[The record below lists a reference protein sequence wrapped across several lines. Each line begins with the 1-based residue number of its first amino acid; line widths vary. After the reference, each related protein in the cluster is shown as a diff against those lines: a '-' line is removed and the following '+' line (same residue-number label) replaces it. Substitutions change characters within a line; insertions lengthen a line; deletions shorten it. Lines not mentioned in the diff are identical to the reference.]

1 MQFIIIIIGIKK
13 KQGNFKLII
22 IMHIQSEELLK
33 TTSLPMFEEGG
44 SIEVGIYVYI
54 KLYVGAELS

>member
-22 IMHIQSEELLK
+22 IMHIQSEELFK

-44 SIEVGIYVYI
+44 SIEVGIYI
-54 KLYVGAELS
+54 